1 MNFFSNTVLSNFIRS
16 SPQKGKF
23 QSSIF
28 YRIFFP
34 EHAGPLPGD
43 CRVAAVPV
51 VAADGGRPGPGDD
64 VVRPRQDG
72 RGLRAADAAV
82 GAVDDLG
89 DLAVVGEAMVRQGV
103 AVVRAVT
110 ALRTGERRVC

>member
-1 MNFFSNTVLSNFIRS
+1 M
-16 SPQKGKF
+16 
-23 QSSIF
+23 
-28 YRIFFP
+28 
-34 EHAGPLPGD
+34 
-43 CRVAAVPV
+43 AAVPV

-89 DLAVVGEAMVRQGV
+89 DLAVVGEAVVRRRV
-103 AVVRAVT
+103 AVVGPVS
-110 ALRTGERRVC
+110 ALQKYGRKVERKYSCRFSGGNLSTTKKLFPRLT